1 VTVLSA
7 ICLTPVLEG
16 RYAGVEVAEECLAH
30 EPVGSGAGQ
39 PGALNVAVEPALLT
53 DEHAT
58 LPCFDD
64 LVQRYQRQL
73 LAIAYR
79 ILGNW
84 QDAEDLAQEA
94 LLKAY
99 LRLGDLVNP
108 AALGPWLRRLTVN
121 ACLDALARR
130 QRRPATVPL
139 AAPDDPE
146 AAFPARVLAVASAEE
161 AAVRAEEWRDLRA
174 TLLRLEPGAREALL
188 LRELYGY
195 SYAEIADM
203 LDLGLSAAKM
213 RVHRARHAVQRA
225 LSEATG

>member
-1 VTVLSA
+1 MTVLSSVCFA
-7 ICLTPVLEG
+7 PVLDG
-16 RYAGVEVAEECLAH
+16 NYIVVKVAEACLAH
-30 EPVGSGAGQ
+30 EPGDSGAVS
-39 PGALNVAVEPALLT
+39 PGALHVAPEPVPLC
-53 DEHAT
+53 DEPVA

-99 LRLGDLVNP
+99 LRLDDLVNP

-146 AAFPARVLAVASAEE
+146 AAFPARALAVASAEE

-174 TLLRLEPGAREALL
+174 TLLNLEPGAREALL

-195 SYAEIADM
+195 SYAEIATK

-225 LSEATG
+225 LSKATE